1 MDVLTVSCEWKRL
14 EKHDGNRNEQV
25 LSEFQLG
32 VGKTPW
38 TFGQTIIVAHG
49 PRNIIET

>member
-1 MDVLTVSCEWKRL
+1 MDVLTISCDWKRS
-14 EKHDGNRNEQV
+14 EKHAGYRNEQV
-25 LSEFQLG
+25 LSQFRLS